1 MHLWLSLSYIAGG
14 VKYGLHMPQTSS
26 SRRKYTTLNVDGSL
40 YRELAEL
47 ARARERTA
55 SAEARLAIR
64 AHLERAGVDRPSVA
78 GATDKLAA
86 AGAAR

>member
-1 MHLWLSLSYIAGG
+1 
-14 VKYGLHMPQTSS
+14 MPQTLPLP
-26 SRRKYTTLNVDGSL
+26 RTTLSVDVPL

-47 ARARERTA
+47 ARARERTT

-64 AHLERAGVDRPSVA
+64 AHLEREGRVTDSVA
-78 GATDKLAA
+78 GAADKLAA